1 VTAQEGTAASAERPR
16 GTRRKVPRAVRE
28 QEMLAVAEQSFAER
42 GFHAASVDAI
52 AEAAG
57 ITKPMVYAYF
67 GSKEGLYIACME
79 RARKRLFEAIDSAA
93 ATDAPADEQ
102 LWRGILAFFTFV
114 SEQRQSWIV
123 LFNESATYGG
133 PFVEEAGR
141 LRRQI
146 ARLVAQLLGE
156 AAAAEGLDA
165 RRLGTMEPFAYAL
178 TGAGESLAA
187 WWLEHPEESRE
198 SVARMLMN
206 FAWMGFRELV
216 RGEAWTPPRRREV
229 GWPAPTP
236 R

>member
-1 VTAQEGTAASAERPR
+1 MAER
-16 GTRRKVPRAVRE
+16 V
-28 QEMLAVAEQSFAER
+28 FAER

-52 AEAAG
+52 AEGAG

-79 RARKRLFEAIDSAA
+79 RARRRLFDAIDSAA
-93 ATDAPADEQ
+93 NADAPADEQ

-114 SEQRQSWIV
+114 SEQRDSWVV
-123 LFNESATYGG
+123 LFGESTTYGG
-133 PFVEEAGR
+133 PFAEEAGR

-156 AAAAEGLDA
+156 AAAAEGLDP
-165 RRLGTMEPFAYAL
+165 RQLGAMEPFAWAL

-187 WWLEHPEESRE
+187 WWLEHPGESRE

-206 FAWMGFRELV
+206 FAWMGFGDLV
-216 RGEAWTPPRRREV
+216 RGKGWQPPRRSEV
-229 GWPAPTP
+229 GWPVPTA